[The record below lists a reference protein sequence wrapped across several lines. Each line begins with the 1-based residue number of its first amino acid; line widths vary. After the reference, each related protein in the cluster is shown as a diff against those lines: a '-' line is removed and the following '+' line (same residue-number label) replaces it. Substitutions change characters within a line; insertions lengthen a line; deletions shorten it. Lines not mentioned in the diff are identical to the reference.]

1 MRALITCCAILGL
14 AIGCASDDQG
24 GGPSCGDGV
33 CNAGETNATCAAD
46 CSVGGPFCGDGTC
59 NGNET
64 ASTCAADCGTT
75 ACSTS
80 PDNCT
85 GETICISGKC
95 EAAFPRVYRI
105 TNVSVMVPTKNP
117 NNNSDWDVGGGAPD
131 LYLGQMDGTPI
142 TAAVPDQFSATF
154 PGPFEVQ
161 LVGGNAFRIDVWDE
175 DVTTNDFAFACQ
187 ANPITAA
194 LLRTRSF
201 GCAANGAS
209 LTSTINP
216 K

>member
-1 MRALITCCAILGL
+1 MRALICGAICL
-14 AIGCASDDQG
+14 ALGCATDDDG
-24 GGPSCGDGV
+24 GDGPFCGDAV
-33 CNAGETNATCAAD
+33 CNAGETSSTCAAD
-46 CSVGGPFCGDGTC
+46 CPVGGPFCGDGTC

-64 ASTCAADCGTT
+64 ASSCTSDCGTT
-75 ACSTS
+75 ACSAS

-105 TNVSVMVPTKNP
+105 TNVAVSMPTKNP

-131 LYLGQMDGTPI
+131 LFLGDQQGNPI
-142 TAAVPDQFSATF
+142 TAAVQDQFSATF

-161 LVGGNAFRIDVWDE
+161 LVAGNAFRMDVWDE

-209 LTSTINP
+209 LTSAINP